1 MRTLFFILFTLI
13 SLVTFC
19 QSLPRD
25 TSKYENKIVFMK
37 KVVTLIHDSLNL
49 KIGDDFYTKFSEN
62 DSMFSYVY
70 VSRKDTISKVTDGS
84 FIYFGNHPNEA
95 KINADSFTK
104 AGFDVMVYQTAG
116 TSGAFISK
124 RLLEYEDI
132 SIAFIMIHE
141 AMHRHIANSHS
152 AIPYEFEES
161 IGDVIANSFCGWF
174 SGASVKSYFDFAFR
188 NEEIYTLIN
197 KCSKGKI
204 AKEKCDK
211 KIKAQLKDAT
221 LFQKDRFY
229 YTVNNAYLLRNSF
242 YTKRYFQL
250 RELYQEIKNPKLFIE
265 EMMKLPAGLKECDE
279 MILVLKK
286 KY

>member
-1 MRTLFFILFTLI
+1 MRKYYFILFSLI
-13 SLVTFC
+13 SLATFS

-25 TSKYENKIVFMK
+25 TAKFENKISFIK
-37 KVVTLIHDSLNL
+37 KVATLIRDSLRL
-49 KIGDDFYTKFSEN
+49 KVGEDFYTRFSEN

-70 VSRKDTISKVTDGS
+70 VSRKDTISKVTDGA
-84 FIYFGNHPNEA
+84 FIYFGNHPFDA
-95 KINADSFTK
+95 KVKADSFTK

-116 TSGAFISK
+116 TSSAFISK
-124 RLLEYEDI
+124 RLLDYDSL

-174 SGASVKSYFDFAFR
+174 SGARVNSYFDFAFR

-211 KIKAQLKDAT
+211 KIKSQLINAT
-221 LFQKDRFY
+221 LFQKDRFDY
-229 YTVNNAYLLRNSF
+229 PVNNAFLLRNLF

-250 RELYQEIKNPKLFIE
+250 RELYQEIKKTKLFID
-265 EMMKLPAGLKECDE
+265 EMMKLPADLEECDK
-279 MILVLKK
+279 MILGLKK

>member
-1 MRTLFFILFTLI
+1 MKKLFLIVFSLI
-13 SLVTFC
+13 SLAAFS

-25 TSKYENKIVFMK
+25 TAKYEHKIVFIK
-37 KVVTLIHDSLNL
+37 RVTALIHDSLKLNV
-49 KIGDDFYTKFSEN
+49 GEDFYTRFSEN

-70 VSRKDTISKVTDGS
+70 VSRKDTISKVTDGA
-84 FIYFGNHPNEA
+84 FIYFGNHPFDA
-95 KINADSFTK
+95 KIKADSFTK
-104 AGFDVMVYQTAG
+104 AGLDVLVYQTAG

-152 AIPYEFEES
+152 TIPYEFEES
-161 IGDVIANSFCGWF
+161 IGDLIANSFCGWF
-174 SGASVKSYFDFAFR
+174 SGASVKIYFDFAFR

-197 KCSKGKI
+197 RCRKGKLS
-204 AKEKCDK
+204 KEKCDK
-211 KIKAQLKDAT
+211 KIKSQLNEAT
-221 LFQKDRFY
+221 LFQKDRFGY
-229 YTVNNAYLLRNSF
+229 IVNNAYLLRNSF

-250 RELYQEIKNPKLFIE
+250 RELYQEIKKPKLFID
-265 EMMKLPAGLKECDE
+265 EMMKLPANLKQCDE
-279 MILVLKK
+279 KILDLKK